1 MGAIRIFCNILKKVL
16 LRGSFAS
23 PARWGENKTKVKLIW
38 LNEHECVAILYG
50 REIQKVSGNFL
61 LLLRG

>member
-1 MGAIRIFCNILKKVL
+1 MHHQQGGGGGK
-16 LRGSFAS
+16 
-23 PARWGENKTKVKLIW
+23 PTKVKLIW

-61 LLLRG
+61 FAVARLSVLHYSR